1 MSNLTLA
8 QKLEQLKQSQQSK
21 NPEHSEVDQ
30 ASTPQPQ
37 SISSLPK
44 NQLPE
49 QLSNQLPNQPPEQLP
64 EQLPNQQLNQQLQQ
78 PANQPLNQP
87 SNKPLEKTRVESSQN
102 SQNLETETSKSTKT
116 KELPINAQKNWHP
129 ASKPFAKPS
138 AKRSASTKK
147 PKTSNT
153 PTKNSISYT
162 KLVRILKKKGRG
174 VIGAHQLE
182 AVLMK
187 YLISYNLSSKE
198 KA

>member
-30 ASTPQPQ
+30 ASTTSTPQPQ
-37 SISSLPK
+37 SLPSLPK

-49 QLSNQLPNQPPEQLP
+49 QLPNQRS
-64 EQLPNQQLNQQLQQ
+64 NQQLQQ
-78 PANQPLNQP
+78 PLNQPSNQP

-102 SQNLETETSKSTKT
+102 LETSKSTKT